1 MSSYKI
7 DTKCVQ
13 SGYEPA
19 NGEPRVLPI
28 VQSTTYKYSD
38 VDHVGDL
45 FDLKADGH
53 MYSRI
58 SNPTLACVEAKIADM
73 EGGVGAMLVSSGQS
87 ASLLS
92 ILNITSA
99 GQNFISMS
107 SIYGGTI
114 NLFAVTLQ
122 RMGIEVRFAT
132 PDMTDEQIEAL
143 IDENT
148 RLFFGETVANPALI
162 VFDIERY
169 ANLAHKHGI
178 PLIVDNTFATP
189 ILCRPFE
196 FGADIVVHSTTKYMD
211 GHATVVGGVIVD
223 SGKFDWEGSDKFP
236 EMNEPDESYHG
247 VIYTKQFGNA
257 GAYITKVRVQLL
269 RDLGCTMAALPA
281 FILNLGLETLAVRME
296 KHCSN
301 ALKVATYLQNHP
313 KIDWVSYPSLPGD
326 AQYELAQKYL
336 PNGCCGVISFG
347 VKGGRQASVRL
358 MDSLKL
364 AAIVVHVADAR
375 TSALHPASATHRQL
389 TDEQLIAAGV
399 RPELVRFSVGIE
411 NPDDIIADLA
421 QALEQV

>member
-1 MSSYKI
+1 MSEYKI

-13 SGYEPA
+13 SGYQPE

-38 VDHVGDL
+38 VEHVGDL
-45 FDLKADGH
+45 FDLKVDGH

-87 ASLLS
+87 ASMLS
-92 ILNITSA
+92 IINITSA
-99 GQNFISMS
+99 GQNFIAMS

-122 RMGIEVRFAT
+122 RLGIEVRFVT

-148 RLFFGETVANPALI
+148 RLFFGETVANPALV

-189 ILCRPFE
+189 VLCRPFE
-196 FGADIVVHSTTKYMD
+196 HGADIVVHSTTKYMD

-223 SGKFDWEGSDKFP
+223 GGKFDWAGSDKYP
-236 EMNEPDESYHG
+236 EMNTPDESYHG
-247 VIYTKQFGNA
+247 IIYTQQFGNA
-257 GAYITKVRVQLL
+257 MAYIVKARVQLL
-269 RDLGCTMAALPA
+269 RDMGCTMAALPA

-326 AQYELAQKYL
+326 SQYEMAQKYL
-336 PNGCCGVISFG
+336 PDGCCGVISFG
-347 VKGGRQASVRL
+347 VKGGREASVRL
-358 MDSLKL
+358 MDNLKL

-411 NPDDIIADLA
+411 NPADIIADLE